1 MRNKRTKFIIL
12 TVLAVVSLLLL
23 IEKNLAPGLSSTPS
37 PYRSFELLR
46 IIVHYIQNNY
56 IQEANPAH
64 TMKGALQGLANSLDM
79 LSAYLDQEGVIK
91 YSQRMESEYKDIGAV
106 LYKRYGSFP
115 QVIGVIENS
124 PAQKHGIQVGDV
136 ISALDEKSPQIMSLV
151 ETNLHLKSKNEKSVR
166 LRILRGNKTEEKTIE
181 RASLFKE
188 SISFTPA
195 EGTSGI
201 LKIHRLYPPSV
212 KKIKESIIS
221 RLRSAKNPL
230 ILDLRNCYEGDI
242 QEAQKLINIFLKAPQ
257 IGYFKRKEEPKDYLV
272 CPDNAE
278 LKTLPLV
285 VWTNQAT
292 IGPAEIVAGVLQEFK
307 RTKIIGLQTLG
318 LTAKQKFF
326 LLEDGSGLLLT
337 SGIFYLN
344 SGEKLWEKGVKP
356 DVEIKREDQSNTT
369 YLRNSF

>member
-23 IEKNLAPGLSSTPS
+23 IEKNLAPGLFSTQS

-64 TMKGALQGLANSLDM
+64 TMKGALQGLANSMDV
-79 LSAYLDQEGVIK
+79 LSAYLDQESVIK
-91 YSQRMESEYKDIGAV
+91 YTQRMESGYKDIGVV

-136 ISALDEKSPQIMSLV
+136 ISALDERPPQIMSLI
-151 ETNLHLKSKNEKSVR
+151 ETNLHLKSKNEKTVR

-188 SISFTPA
+188 SISFTAA

-212 KKIKESIIS
+212 KNIKESIIS
-221 RLRSAKNPL
+221 QLKSAKNPL

-242 QEAQKLINIFLKAPQ
+242 QEAQKLINIFLKASQ
-257 IGYFKRKEEPKDYLV
+257 IGYFKRKEEPKDYLA

-278 LKTLPLV
+278 LKTLPMV

-307 RTKIIGLQTLG
+307 RTKIIGFQTLG

-326 LLEDGSGLLLT
+326 ILEDGSGLLLT
-337 SGIFYLN
+337 SGIFHLN

-369 YLRNSF
+369 YLKNSF

>member
-1 MRNKRTKFIIL
+1 MRSKRTKFIIL

-23 IEKNLAPGLSSTPS
+23 IEKNLAPGLFSTPS

-124 PAQKHGIQVGDV
+124 PAQKNGIQVGDV

-151 ETNLHLKSKNEKSVR
+151 ETNLYLKSKNEKSVR
-166 LRILRGNKTEEKTIE
+166 LRILRDNKTEEKTIE

-201 LKIHRLYPPSV
+201 LKIYRLYPPSV

-326 LLEDGSGLLLT
+326 ILEDGSGLLLT

-344 SGEKLWEKGVKP
+344 SGEKLWEIGVKP

-369 YLRNSF
+369 YLKNSF